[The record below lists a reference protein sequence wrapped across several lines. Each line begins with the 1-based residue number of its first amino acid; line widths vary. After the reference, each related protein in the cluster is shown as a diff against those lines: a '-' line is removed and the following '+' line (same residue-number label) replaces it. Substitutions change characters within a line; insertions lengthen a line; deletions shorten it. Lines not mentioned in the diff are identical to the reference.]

1 MDSFPCLDA
10 ILLVYDQ
17 TSQIRPNIYTH
28 RAIQN
33 QIQRQIKL
41 KSKCGEKTA
50 YVISRGKKKI
60 TLHFI
65 LRYNIDLCN
74 SFIMTFVIQQ

>member
-1 MDSFPCLDA
+1 M
-10 ILLVYDQ
+10 
-17 TSQIRPNIYTH
+17 
-28 RAIQN
+28 
-33 QIQRQIKL
+33 KL

-50 YVISRGKKKI
+50 YVISREEKKKKT

-65 LRYNIDLCN
+65 LRYNIDLRN

>member
-1 MDSFPCLDA
+1 M
-10 ILLVYDQ
+10 
-17 TSQIRPNIYTH
+17 
-28 RAIQN
+28 
-33 QIQRQIKL
+33 KL

-50 YVISRGKKKI
+50 YVISREKKKKT